1 MPDADIFSPYLEF
14 LSFLS
19 YTYKRT
25 DGWENRIPEPVRARY
40 FGKTGMDFPDL
51 FFHTYIGMIL

>member
-1 MPDADIFSPYLEF
+1 M
-14 LSFLS
+14 
-19 YTYKRT
+19 
-25 DGWENRIPEPVRARY
+25 DGKDRIPEPVWARY